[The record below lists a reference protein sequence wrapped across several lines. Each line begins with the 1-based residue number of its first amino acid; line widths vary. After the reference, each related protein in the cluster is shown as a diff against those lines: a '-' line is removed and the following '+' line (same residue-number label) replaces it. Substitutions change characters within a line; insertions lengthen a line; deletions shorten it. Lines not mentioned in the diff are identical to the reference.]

1 METKQIN
8 VAINAAMAKI
18 KQLRKDDRNPHGNYS
33 FASIDAFLDMCRPIC
48 SEHGLHPQVN
58 SVNSET
64 FNAGNGKLWAKFSY
78 LIAMGHVS
86 GETTE
91 PVGMDVMLP
100 LTGAQTSGSAQS
112 YAVKQFLRGLLL
124 ISTGD
129 KDDVDLKPQAPEEGV
144 EAAQTP
150 LDLSE
155 TEEQP
160 DAATPATPPPA
171 NADVDWSKWV
181 NDQMNQI
188 KDANKIKLLMW
199 SRKTQKQR
207 EDLKEADRELSA
219 TLGDFYQQKYEEQ
232 NTGER

>member
-8 VAINAAMAKI
+8 VAINAAMKKI

-91 PVGMDVMLP
+91 PVGMDIMLP

-160 DAATPATPPPA
+160 TIEPASEDEVLEKPEFLEDKFWDAKEG
-171 NADVDWSKWV
+171 VKV
-181 NDQMNQI
+181 
-188 KDANKIKLLMW
+188 
-199 SRKTQKQR
+199 
-207 EDLKEADRELSA
+207 EDLNNSYK
-219 TLGDFYQQKYEEQ
+219 
-232 NTGER
+232 